1 MRPYIKEFFTHVDIC
16 VMCVLL
22 VAGWTVILPHAN
34 EGTIWLALVIGMAGY
49 ALSEYM
55 IHRFLF
61 HMKPPKHPLLLAML
75 RRLHYDHHIY
85 PNELHLLFLP
95 VWYSLPVMTGPALI
109 AYLMTR
115 DTVLTVAFV
124 TGVISFLLYYEWT
137 HFVAHR
143 PIKPITPW
151 GRWMKKVHLWHHYK
165 SEHYWYGVTNPMFD
179 VMLGTFRDEQ
189 QVEKS
194 ETARNLEGKADSR
207 H

>member
-1 MRPYIKEFFTHVDIC
+1 MRPYIKEFFTHFDIC

-22 VAGWTVILPHAN
+22 VAGWTVILPHAS
-34 EGTIWLALVIGMAGY
+34 EGTIWLALIMGMAGY

-61 HMKPPKHPLLLAML
+61 HMKPPEHPLLLTML

-95 VWYSLPVMTGPALI
+95 VWYSLPVMVGPVLI
-109 AYLMTR
+109 AYLVTR
-115 DTVLTVAFV
+115 DTVLTIAFV

-165 SEHYWYGVTNPMFD
+165 SEHYWYGVTNPLFD

-207 H
+207 L